1 MVEDADAPP
10 AAVLA
15 VVPAQHLG
23 VVRPPPSH
31 VILVSCSHQLDELS
45 KTREYL
51 NIRFVLMLPV
61 YAPSAQIKSQC
72 CEQRY

>member
-31 VILVSCSHQLDELS
+31 VFLDSSFHLLDEL
-45 KTREYL
+45 REL
-51 NIRFVLMLPV
+51 N
-61 YAPSAQIKSQC
+61 A
-72 CEQRY
+72 